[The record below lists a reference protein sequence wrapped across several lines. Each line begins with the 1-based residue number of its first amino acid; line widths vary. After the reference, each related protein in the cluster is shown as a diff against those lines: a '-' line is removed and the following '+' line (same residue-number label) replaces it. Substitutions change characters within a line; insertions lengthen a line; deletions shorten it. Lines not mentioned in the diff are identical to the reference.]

1 MIDYS
6 EAPGEWG
13 MLAKSWRK
21 ALMSDNKSRN
31 TIRIYLHAVRQLGL
45 WAYRQPKPPEP
56 TTITTAEV
64 RDYMADVL
72 ARTSPANAHNHYRS
86 LRTFF
91 VFLMEEEEIDRS
103 PMDRVKAPMVP
114 DKPIPIV
121 TLETMSALLDT
132 CKGKTFVDRR
142 DTAILRVLWDTGGRR
157 AEISNLAL
165 TALDLDTDGIQVTG
179 KGRRTRYIPIGSKTS
194 LALTRYLRVRSLHP
208 QAALPALWL
217 GSTGQGALTHPGI
230 KAMLER
236 RCREAG
242 RLSRAPR
249 VRPRTAATLV
259 RWSGPRRRPGRIRV
273 GAGTTHRRPR
283 LPLPRRPGDGPRRPR
298 SKASAGGRRR
308 WSGFR
313 SWLPHTLSPRRR
325 ARAVAWARSSA
336 ALAP

>member
-1 MIDYS
+1 MIDYT

-13 MLAKSWRK
+13 VLAKSWRK

-72 ARTSPANAHNHYRS
+72 ARTSAANAHNHYRS

-91 VFLMEEEEIDRS
+91 VFLMEEDEIDRS

-114 DKPIPIV
+114 DKPIPLV

-157 AEISNLAL
+157 AEISNLPL
-165 TALDLDTDGIQVTG
+165 TALDLDTDGIQVVG
-179 KGRRTRYIPIGSKTS
+179 KGRRTRYIPIGIKTS

-230 KAMLER
+230 KAMLNR

-242 RLSRAPR
+242 VGHIHPHMFRHSLAHYWQSEQGNEGDLMRIMGWKSREMLAR
-249 VRPRTAATLV
+249 Y
-259 RWSGPRRRPGRIRV
+259 G
-273 GAGTTHRRPR
+273 
-283 LPLPRRPGDGPRRPR
+283 
-298 SKASAGGRRR
+298 ASAADERA
-308 WSGFR
+308 
-313 SWLPHTLSPRRR
+313 HAT
-325 ARAVAWARSSA
+325 ARALRLGDRV
-336 ALAP
+336 